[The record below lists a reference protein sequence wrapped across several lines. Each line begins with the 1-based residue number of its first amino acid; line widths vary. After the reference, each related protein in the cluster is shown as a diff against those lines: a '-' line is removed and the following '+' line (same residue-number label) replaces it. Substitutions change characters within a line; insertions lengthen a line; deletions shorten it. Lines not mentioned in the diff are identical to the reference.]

1 MKQREQRGRGRPPK
15 PPEER
20 MAERIEVR
28 ADPGEKA
35 RLEKAADRAGMKLSD
50 WIRNRL
56 ATAADA
62 ELGKRR

>member
-1 MKQREQRGRGRPPK
+1 
-15 PPEER
+15 